1 MLIFVHFIYL
11 KDVHTLPLTTILA
24 NSWKLSQHGFD
35 QELEVAQIIQER

>member
-1 MLIFVHFIYL
+1 MLIFVRIIYR

-35 QELEVAQIIQER
+35 QELEVAQIILEK